1 MEHERTE
8 KNGVR
13 IRWTGRTL
21 GVLGVCFAGVITLV
35 SSFTS
40 FVVTHYLDEA
50 TVTQKQNDRLDN
62 LDQRL
67 TKLEAIAQTNT
78 EARIQM
84 QTELKNFEKDSGANQ
99 QQILENQRALM
110 ELLREHERN
119 TEKHLKGMNV
129 APESQATGIS
139 SSVPIVEVT
148 GSLGTTMVPA
158 ANPQ

>member
-1 MEHERTE
+1 MLRARIRRRRGSGMPSEQVTPNDWRELDRPSNFAGRGNSAMEHERTE

-78 EARIQM
+78 EARI
-84 QTELKNFEKDSGANQ
+84 
-99 QQILENQRALM
+99 
-110 ELLREHERN
+110 
-119 TEKHLKGMNV
+119 
-129 APESQATGIS
+129 
-139 SSVPIVEVT
+139 
-148 GSLGTTMVPA
+148 
-158 ANPQ
+158 